1 VGLGERPEDIW
12 AFVDHDRG
20 RVRQLSQVVFDLL
33 GKVHIIYQA
42 ADRELPRQLGD
53 VAEAFDYVVML
64 SCRSV
69 GDSYMDV
76 ISSLSVGAA
85 ALACRLVVLPPLGNL
100 LGLDDRL
107 ALLVGEGR
115 CGIFQLIRECLVTAA
130 R

>member
-1 VGLGERPEDIW
+1 
-12 AFVDHDRG
+12 
-20 RVRQLSQVVFDLL
+20 
-33 GKVHIIYQA
+33 
-42 ADRELPRQLGD
+42 
-53 VAEAFDYVVML
+53 ML

-115 CGIFQLIRECLVTAA
+115 CGISSSSENVS
-130 R
+130 